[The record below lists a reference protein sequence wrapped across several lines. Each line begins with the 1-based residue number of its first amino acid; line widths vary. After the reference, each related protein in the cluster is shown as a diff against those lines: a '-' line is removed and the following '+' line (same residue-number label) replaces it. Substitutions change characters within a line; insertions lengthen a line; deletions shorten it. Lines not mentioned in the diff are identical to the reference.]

1 MAVWSLLRGFTALVF
16 KIRLVQALYNS
27 EQQAFDKRAFKT
39 TMQSLVQKFLLQCE
53 PEKSHDF
60 TINWLNKTQHTPLKW
75 MYSTPTIKKPVT
87 VAGMNFDNPVGL
99 AAGLDKNGDC
109 IDAFSSMGFGF
120 VEIGTVTPRPQP
132 GNPKPRLFRIP
143 EKHAI
148 INRMGFNNKGV
159 DHLVEQV
166 KRAQFKGPIG
176 INIGKNKDTE
186 EANALDDY
194 LICLN
199 KVYPYASYVT
209 INISS
214 PNTPG
219 LRNLQYGEALDKLLV
234 GLKAAQ
240 ETLTQ
245 THGKYVPL
253 FIKIAPD
260 LSDVEIESIAA
271 SLINSKMDGVI
282 ATNTTLSR
290 DAVAGLQH
298 AEEMGG
304 LSGSVMTDMSLEVTR
319 KLNKALDRSMPI
331 IGVGGIDS
339 PEAAQARLDAGAS
352 LVQVYSAFIYQGP
365 SLVKRI
371 VNAL

>member
-1 MAVWSLLRGFTALVF
+1 
-16 KIRLVQALYNS
+16 
-27 EQQAFDKRAFKT
+27 
-39 TMQSLVQKFLLQCE
+39 
-53 PEKSHDF
+53 
-60 TINWLNKTQHTPLKW
+60 
-75 MYSTPTIKKPVT
+75 MYSTPTVKKPVT
-87 VAGMNFDNPVGL
+87 IAGMTFDNPVGL

-132 GNPKPRLFRIP
+132 GNPKPRLFRLP
-143 EKHAI
+143 EKQAI

-166 KRAQFKGPIG
+166 KQAQFKGPIG

-186 EANALDDY
+186 ESRALEDY

-219 LRNLQYGEALDKLLV
+219 LRNLQYGEALDKLLL

-260 LSDVEIESIAA
+260 LSDVEIESIAQ

-290 DAVAGLQH
+290 EAVQGLPH
-298 AEEMGG
+298 CDEMGG
-304 LSGSVMTDMSLEVTR
+304 LSGSVMTQMSLDVTR
-319 KLNKALDRSMPI
+319 KLSVALDRAIPI

-339 PEAAQARLDAGAS
+339 PEAAKARLDAGAS

-371 VNAL
+371 ANAL

>member
-1 MAVWSLLRGFTALVF
+1 
-16 KIRLVQALYNS
+16 
-27 EQQAFDKRAFKT
+27 
-39 TMQSLVQKFLLQCE
+39 MQSLVQKLLLQCE

-75 MYSTPTIKKPVT
+75 AYSKPTIKKPVT
-87 VAGMNFDNPVGL
+87 VAGITFDNPVGL

-109 IDAFSSMGFGF
+109 IDAFSQMGFGF
-120 VEIGTVTPRPQP
+120 VEIGTVTPRPQI

-143 EKHAI
+143 EKQAI

-159 DHLVEQV
+159 DHLVSQV
-166 KRAQFKGPIG
+166 KQAQFKGPIG
-176 INIGKNKDTE
+176 INIGKNKDTDDN
-186 EANALDDY
+186 NALDDY

-199 KVYPYASYVT
+199 KVYPYADYVT

-219 LRNLQYGEALDKLLV
+219 LRSLQYGEALDALLA

-260 LSDVEIESIAA
+260 LSEQEIKSIAH
-271 SLINSKMDGVI
+271 SLIANKMDGVI

-290 DAVAGLQH
+290 ESVEGLKY
-298 AEEMGG
+298 ADEMGG
-304 LSGSVMTDMSLEVTR
+304 LSGSVLTDMSLQVTQ
-319 KLNKALDRSMPI
+319 KLSAALDRSIPI

-365 SLVKRI
+365 DLVKRI
-371 VNAL
+371 VKAL